1 MQVSPDPLR
10 PPAPHLLKFIDDA
23 LKNRDNPQVLEEI
36 RLKVVELNKN
46 FPLP

>member
-1 MQVSPDPLR
+1 MKEPEMFTIAD
-10 PPAPHLLKFIDDA
+10 FIDDA